1 MRKLEATQKTLD
13 ETMII
18 SGGGTKSFSVIGKA
32 HSNRRNGESIILAR
46 LLITLPL
53 PHIPRIS

>member
-1 MRKLEATQKTLD
+1 MRKLETTQKTLD

-32 HSNRRNGESIILAR
+32 HYNIRNGEIIILSR
-46 LLITLPL
+46 LIITPPL
-53 PHIPRIS
+53 PHIPRVS